1 MADGH
6 VPVFRAI
13 KLAYSDVYR
22 VFAAMPRLVG
32 IVFVILLAFSAVQNA
47 VPKSTLDFSPLGF
60 MLTAANAFLLT
71 PYLIAVHRFILIDE
85 VTYGYALAPQEPRFL
100 RFFLWSVVLSAIPI
114 GITLARSFLQIIS
127 LSTGLAFGGMAV
139 VVCAGIFIGT
149 RLIILFPAIAV
160 EAPGASAANA
170 FSDTKGYFW
179 NIFFIIFLAALPLIL
194 LAIPLVFLT
203 RPLESGAGPTVVSEA
218 LSVIVLSIISSVTC
232 PLYVAIAS
240 RLFQALAERL
250 MGRAS
255 A

>member
-32 IVFVILLAFSAVQNA
+32 ILLVFSAVQNA

-170 FSDTKGYFW
+170 FSDTKGYF
-179 NIFFIIFLAALPLIL
+179 
-194 LAIPLVFLT
+194 
-203 RPLESGAGPTVVSEA
+203 
-218 LSVIVLSIISSVTC
+218 
-232 PLYVAIAS
+232 
-240 RLFQALAERL
+240 
-250 MGRAS
+250 
-255 A
+255 